1 MIVDVKVPDLGEN
14 VQEAVIVAWHKQLG
28 DAVVQG
34 EPLLEVMTDKVNV
47 EVECPAN
54 GTLREQRAN
63 PDDLV
68 KIGAVIATIETG

>member
-1 MIVDVKVPDLGEN
+1 MIVDVKVPELGEN

-28 DAVVQG
+28 DAVAQG

-54 GTLREQRAN
+54 GTLRELRAN
-63 PDDLV
+63 PDDMV